1 MAVCT
6 AKKMVKKLQN
16 EEEKRKVK
24 SLQNR
29 AQIAEEEA
37 DLLRKLLQSRYVSL
51 LPSLAF
57 CLEVGCKV
65 VHIPSGELTW
75 LWKITIFNG

>member
-57 CLEVGCKV
+57 CLE
-65 VHIPSGELTW
+65 
-75 LWKITIFNG
+75 

>member
-16 EEEKRKVK
+16 KEEKRKVN

-57 CLEVGCKV
+57 CLEVG
-65 VHIPSGELTW
+65 
-75 LWKITIFNG
+75 